1 MTKKPLTP
9 RRSAALNKI
18 RWDRLTP
25 EERADALAP
34 ARAARAP
41 GQQSRAAKA
50 ISPEAAR
57 ARALKA
63 AETRRRLA
71 LEAGGAR
78 PAGPKK

>member
-57 ARALKA
+57 ARAIKA
-63 AETRRRLA
+63 AETRRRRLA
-71 LEAGGAR
+71 LEAGGEVAR
-78 PAGPKK
+78 